1 MTYYAITTL
10 TTVGFGDLYPVNSK
24 ERLTACFMMFFGYI
38 SFSLMQGQLFDMFDK
53 MTALSKNLSDNEGL
67 DKFI

>member
-53 MTALSKNLSDNEGL
+53 M
-67 DKFI
+67 